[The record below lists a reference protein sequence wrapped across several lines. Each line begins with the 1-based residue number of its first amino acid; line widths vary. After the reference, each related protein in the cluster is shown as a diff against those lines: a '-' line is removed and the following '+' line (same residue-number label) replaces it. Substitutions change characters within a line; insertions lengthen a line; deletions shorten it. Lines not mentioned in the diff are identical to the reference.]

1 MSSNRINQSVQKI
14 IDGNDQPSQG
24 NSIVSMAGAKG
35 LNASDIINSNHVL
48 SVDQLNVEG
57 IDEINTDTGN
67 KFKRDSVFKKAVAVY
82 SLRPSYLPNGDP
94 NPVVNLRR
102 ASNSDTKDFNAEEL
116 VSVTGDELLTNGD
129 FSNGLTD
136 WSADAEWSES
146 SGQAVCNNTSG
157 DTSFLRQVQ
166 SIFTNG
172 GYYLIQFDIVACSD
186 FGECGLT
193 AASTVSRPFSNYG
206 IGTTGTYVALLNANI
221 VKNSNFRFF
230 CFNGFGMTI
239 DNVSLKTYTPSVA
252 ELWTIEQLTATTEPW
267 GDQVTHSSYVT
278 KWYDQS
284 GNGYHATSDTD
295 SEQPLLI
302 KAGVTNTKD
311 SKPAILFDGNDHLS
325 TSGWSELSQPITQF
339 AVGSLDDNFS
349 TGTDRTFASGSARM
363 KRAHFVTNTSDHWE
377 IFAGTSVSSTT
388 DINADQF
395 VASMVFDGANS
406 FLKYN
411 GDQIASGHAGNNPLG
426 DELRIG
432 AQQAGNQE
440 WEGNQQEFVV
450 FSGAMSS
457 ADILKTEE
465 DINNYYT
472 TYYKSTTPLIGSI
485 KSPSATIAYSLRS
498 LTNDN
503 NLQRVVGLRRD
514 DMNRRDFTAHELR
527 AGGEAEV
534 WASGGNA
541 YVDKWYDQSGNN
553 NHAVQATLSS
563 QPLLISSGVVNLEGG
578 KPAISFDGSD
588 DFFDFPTAFEM
599 DVLNLFAVT
608 DFAGE
613 SGVLVG
619 NNTDYIRGRS
629 SSSIRIRIRD
639 SGGTLGNRTFS
650 SSAIDARR
658 LYLAAVN
665 GNNTEVFENGVLLG
679 TNGNATDAFRFSLL
693 GKYNPGGGANEFVH
707 HGTIQE
713 MIFYPSN
720 QYLNRNKIETNVNNY
735 YSIY

>member
-94 NPVVNLRR
+94 NPVVRLRR
-102 ASNSDTKDFNAEEL
+102 ASDSDERDFTAGEL
-116 VSVTGDELLTNGD
+116 VGSVEGAELVTNGGFATGDLTGWTAEANWSVSGGAAVSD
-129 FSNGLTD
+129 GTVAFGRLYQD
-136 WSADAEWSES
+136 VISADAGEYYKVTFTIVAASNYTSVGFNTGASNRLYSFQS
-146 SGQAVCNNTSG
+146 SGIS
-157 DTSFLRQVQ
+157 S
-166 SIFTNG
+166 
-172 GYYLIQFDIVACSD
+172 
-186 FGECGLT
+186 
-193 AASTVSRPFSNYG
+193 
-206 IGTTGTYVALLNANI
+206 TGTYTAI
-221 VKNSNFRFF
+221 FKTIGGGERF
-230 CFNGFGMTI
+230 GFYTSPSSTVTV
-239 DNVSLKTYTPSVA
+239 DNVSVKPYTPSAA
-252 ELWTIEQLTATTEPW
+252 ELWALDERDEFARQTIESAYATT
-267 GDQVTHSSYVT
+267 
-278 KWYDQS
+278 WYDQS

-450 FSGAMSS
+450 FSEAMSS

-619 NNTDYIRGRS
+619 NNTDYIRGRA

-720 QYLNRNKIETNVNNY
+720 QSLNRNKIETNVNNY